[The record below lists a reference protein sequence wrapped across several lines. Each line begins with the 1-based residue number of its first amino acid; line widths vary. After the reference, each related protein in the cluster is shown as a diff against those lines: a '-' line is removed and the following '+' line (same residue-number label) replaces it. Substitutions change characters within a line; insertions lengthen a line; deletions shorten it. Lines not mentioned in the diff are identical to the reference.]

1 MAKSVNQVFL
11 MGNLTRDP
19 ELRSTQSGTS
29 VCSFA
34 IAINRSWTGSDGQ
47 SQEDVDFFDIVA
59 WGKLGELVDQYMS
72 KGRRV
77 MVQGRLSTSNW
88 EAKDGSKRSRV
99 EVVAS
104 DVTFLDGPS
113 DGDNSS
119 RSSRSSSASSSSSSS
134 STKPAAKESA
144 DTSSSD
150 SNKKAEAENKPV
162 DLSDIP
168 F

>member
-29 VCSFA
+29 VCSFS
-34 IAINRSWTGSDGQ
+34 IAINRSWTGNDGQ
-47 SQEDVDFFDIVA
+47 TQEDVDFFDIVA

-77 MVQGRLSTSNW
+77 MVQGRLSTSSW

-99 EVVAS
+99 EVVAQ
-104 DVTFLDGPS
+104 DVTFLDSAS
-113 DGDNSS
+113 DSGGSA
-119 RSSRSSSASSSSSSS
+119 SSRSSSNDKPDDTSDS
-134 STKPAAKESA
+134 KPAKKKP
-144 DTSSSD
+144 TSSESD
-150 SNKKAEAENKPV
+150 NKPV

>member
-47 SQEDVDFFDIVA
+47 TQEDVDFFDIVA

-77 MVQGRLSTSNW
+77 MVQGRLSTSSW

-99 EVVAS
+99 EVVAQ
-104 DVTFLDGPS
+104 DVTFLDGAS
-113 DGDNSS
+113 DSGGSGSS
-119 RSSRSSSASSSSSSS
+119 RSDSSNSDS
-134 STKPAAKESA
+134 
-144 DTSSSD
+144 SSSD
-150 SNKKAEAENKPV
+150 SNTKPKQSNKDSKSKSSDSDNKPV

>member
-29 VCSFA
+29 VCSFS

-47 SQEDVDFFDIVA
+47 TQEDVDFFDIVA

-77 MVQGRLSTSNW
+77 LVQGRLSTSSW

-99 EVVAS
+99 EVVAQ
-104 DVTFLDGPS
+104 DVTFLDGS
-113 DGDNSS
+113 GDSSSSSAGNSS
-119 RSSRSSSASSSSSSS
+119 SSSASSSKSGSASK
-134 STKPAAKESA
+134 KPAKPPA
-144 DTSSSD
+144 DET
-150 SNKKAEAENKPV
+150 KPV

>member
-29 VCSFA
+29 VCSFS

-47 SQEDVDFFDIVA
+47 TQEDVDFFDIVA
-59 WGKLGELVDQYMS
+59 WGKLGELVEQYMS

-77 MVQGRLSTSNW
+77 LVQGRLSTSSW

-99 EVVAS
+99 EVVAQ
-104 DVTFLDGPS
+104 DVTFLDGS
-113 DGDNSS
+113 GDSGGS
-119 RSSRSSSASSSSSSS
+119 TRSSTSANSSSSSS
-134 STKPAAKESA
+134 K
-144 DTSSSD
+144 SSD
-150 SNKKAEAENKPV
+150 SSSKKSASSNSSDDETKPV

>member
-34 IAINRSWTGSDGQ
+34 IAINRSWTGQDGQ
-47 SQEDVDFFDIVA
+47 TQEDVDFFDIVA

-77 MVQGRLSTSNW
+77 LVQGRLSTSSW

-99 EVVAS
+99 EVVAQE
-104 DVTFLDGPS
+104 VTFLDGPS
-113 DGDNSS
+113 DDGGSN
-119 RSSRSSSASSSSSSS
+119 RSSSGKKASTTAKPSPKPASKPADSSSSDAS
-134 STKPAAKESA
+134 
-144 DTSSSD
+144 
-150 SNKKAEAENKPV
+150 KKAEAENKPV

>member
-47 SQEDVDFFDIVA
+47 TNEDVDFFDIVA
-59 WGKLGELVDQYMS
+59 WGKLGELVDQYMN

-77 MVQGRLSTSNW
+77 MVQGRLSTSSW

-99 EVVAS
+99 EVVAQ
-104 DVTFLDGPS
+104 DVTFLDGAS
-113 DGDNSS
+113 DSGD
-119 RSSRSSSASSSSSSS
+119 SSSNRSNDSGGSSSSSSDS
-134 STKPAAKESA
+134 KPKAASNDTKKN
-144 DTSSSD
+144 DSD
-150 SNKKAEAENKPV
+150 NKPV